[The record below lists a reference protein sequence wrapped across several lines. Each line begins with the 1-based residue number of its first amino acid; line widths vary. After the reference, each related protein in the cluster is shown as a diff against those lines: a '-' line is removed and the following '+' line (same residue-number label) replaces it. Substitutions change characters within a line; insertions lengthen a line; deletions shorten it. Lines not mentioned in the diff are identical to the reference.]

1 MSLLEGGHLAV
12 GTAESVL
19 LFKSASVSRA
29 VLELK
34 QNVWADASLSANVA
48 SFASFSMVLL
58 EGGHLA
64 AATRSGVNLYDSASI
79 SRALHESQHDV
90 PADASLRSIDGKM
103 QLLEGGHLA
112 VCTDDSRSVKLYE
125 SASISRALRKHF
137 WDVAENATLN
147 AEECLSLSLLE
158 GGHLA
163 VGTYDG
169 RVLLFEAAS
178 VARAIWESQTGV
190 PPKASLLVSGN
201 FVSPLQLLHDGHLAA
216 GAEAASSA
224 PSAGGVLLFDS
235 TVISHAMQRRP
246 DEVSANASLA
256 VLGGVT
262 AMLLL
267 DDGSLAVADYGS
279 DGVVLFEAASVS
291 RAVLQ
296 SEQDVPADASLVAE
310 DCLSLLAV
318 GTFGSVLL
326 FESASIS
333 HALLESKHNVA
344 PGASLAAHQ
353 VSALE
358 LLKGGHLAVG
368 TSSRGCAA
376 VRGGKH
382 VPCNAGCHA
391 RRAGQRLAVSR

>member
-1 MSLLEGGHLAV
+1 MLLLEDGHLAVGWFETVFLFEADSLRHAMLESMHNVAANASLATTSGLGSMSLLEGGHLAV

-34 QNVWADASLSANVA
+34 QNVSADASLSADVA
-48 SFASFSMVLL
+48 SFASFSLVLL

-90 PADASLRSIDGKM
+90 PADASLRSFEGKM

-112 VCTDDSRSVKLYE
+112 VCTLLGGVKLYE

-147 AEECLSLSLLE
+147 TEDCVSLSLLE

-163 VGTYDG
+163 VGTSDG

-216 GAEAASSA
+216 GTE
-224 PSAGGVLLFDS
+224 AGGVLLFDS
-235 TVISHAMQRRP
+235 TVISHAM
-246 DEVSANASLA
+246 
-256 VLGGVT
+256 
-262 AMLLL
+262 
-267 DDGSLAVADYGS
+267 
-279 DGVVLFEAASVS
+279 
-291 RAVLQ
+291 
-296 SEQDVPADASLVAE
+296 
-310 DCLSLLAV
+310 
-318 GTFGSVLL
+318 
-326 FESASIS
+326 
-333 HALLESKHNVA
+333 
-344 PGASLAAHQ
+344 
-353 VSALE
+353 
-358 LLKGGHLAVG
+358 
-368 TSSRGCAA
+368 
-376 VRGGKH
+376 
-382 VPCNAGCHA
+382 
-391 RRAGQRLAVSR
+391 